1 MIFRLA
7 KLRYDGYIYSKT
19 YCLFVEIKNKFIN
32 YNNQEVNL

>member
-19 YCLFVEIKNKFIN
+19 YCLLIFAE
-32 YNNQEVNL
+32 QEY